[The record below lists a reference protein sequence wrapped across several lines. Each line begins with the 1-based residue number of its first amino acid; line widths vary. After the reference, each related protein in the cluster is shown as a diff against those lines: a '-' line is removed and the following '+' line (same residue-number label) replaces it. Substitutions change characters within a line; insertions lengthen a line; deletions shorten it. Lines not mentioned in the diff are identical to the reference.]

1 MPRQNGEMESPSD
14 TLVDTYLRALRTSDV
29 QLAVSL
35 FTADGIVDSP
45 LYGELPAREFY
56 PALFADTAES
66 VLTLRKTLL
75 SEDQT
80 TIAFWFDF
88 GWVLA
93 GGAPAPF
100 TVVDV
105 AELQQGLISRLHIVY
120 DTHPI
125 RDAWAR
131 QHGSSTTP
139 TSKES

>member
-1 MPRQNGEMESPSD
+1 MPRQNGEMESPTD
-14 TLVDTYLRALRTSDV
+14 TLVDTYLRALRTSDID
-29 QLAVSL
+29 LAVSL
-35 FTADGIVDSP
+35 FTPDGIVNSP

-56 PALFADTAES
+56 PELFADTAES

-75 SEDQT
+75 SEDAAT
-80 TIAFWFDF
+80 LAFWFDF

-93 GGAPAPF
+93 DGAPAPF

-105 AELQQGLISRLHIVY
+105 AELQSGLISRLHIVY

-131 QHGSSTTP
+131 QHESGATP
-139 TSKES
+139 PGA

>member
-1 MPRQNGEMESPSD
+1 MEYSRGA
-14 TLVDTYLRALRTSDV
+14 LVDTYLRALSIGDV
-29 QLAVSL
+29 PLAVSL
-35 FTADGIVDSP
+35 FTPDGVVDSP

-75 SEDQT
+75 SNDGA

-88 GWVLA
+88 AWVLA
-93 GGAPAPF
+93 DGVPAPF

-105 AELQQGLISRLHIVY
+105 AELQHGLIRTLHIVY

-131 QHGSSTTP
+131 QHERGAAP
-139 TSKES
+139 PAA